1 MIRYRGQFPR
11 PHNPLLT
18 GKRSRRSLRERLAK
32 PREFLSRGLAGLF
45 SGPEIDESQLDDIE
59 DQLVLADVGVAAAEK
74 LMRRLRDARRGK
86 GSADALMEALRDEML
101 QILSACNAPLQLS
114 ARPYVIAVV
123 GVNGVGKTTTI
134 AKMAHRLRDQG
145 NQVMLAAADTFRAAA
160 IEQLQEWGGRLELP
174 VIAHQQGG
182 DPAAVAHD
190 ALQASV
196 ARGVDVLLIDTA
208 GRQHT
213 QGELM
218 SQLQKV
224 TRVLKKLDPD
234 SPHEVL
240 QVLDA
245 STGQNALAQLRA
257 FNASVGVD
265 SICLTKLDGTA
276 KGGILF
282 AIAEEFGLPVRFL
295 GVGEGVEDLR
305 PFDAGQFVDAILPE
319 KAAA

>member
-1 MIRYRGQFPR
+1 MFTD
-11 PHNPLLT
+11 N
-18 GKRSRRSLRERLAK
+18 RSKPSLRERLAK
-32 PREFLSRGLAGLF
+32 PRNFLARGLAGLF
-45 SGPEIDESQLDDIE
+45 SGGDIDENELDDIE
-59 DQLVLADVGVAAAEK
+59 DQLVLADVGVTAAEK
-74 LMRRLRDARRGK
+74 LVRRLRDARRQRG
-86 GSADALMEALRDEML
+86 GPDQLIGVLRDEML
-101 QILSACNAPLQLS
+101 RILAPCDTSLEPDH
-114 ARPYVIAVV
+114 RPYVIAVV

-134 AKMAHRLRDQG
+134 AKMAHRFQQQG
-145 NQVMLAAADTFRAAA
+145 QRVVLAAADTFRAAA
-160 IEQLQEWGGRLELP
+160 IEQLQEWGERLAIP
-174 VIAHQQGG
+174 VVAHQQGG

-190 ALQASV
+190 AYQS
-196 ARGVDVLLIDTA
+196 ARAKDADILLIDTA

-224 TRVLKKLDPD
+224 TRVLAKLDPAA
-234 SPHEVL
+234 PHEVL

-245 STGQNALAQLRA
+245 GTGQNALAQLRA
-257 FNASVGVD
+257 FNESVGVD

-295 GVGEGVEDLR
+295 GVGEGVGDLR
-305 PFDAGQFVDAILPE
+305 PFNAGQFIDAILPD